1 MLKAK
6 INNNKNIF
14 NQLKEWYI
22 VLLSLMFAPW
32 FPPINGGLDLRVQ
45 FIFFYLVNLFLLP
58 FLFYYVYFFNY
69 CYIYIWENYCGHVRA
84 KRGIVY
90 NCHTLDD
97 WTAALM
103 PWTLQYTFSFSLILF
118 FLLSFFARKNSFS
131 HLHYCYAHQPNP
143 SPIFIYP

>member
-1 MLKAK
+1 M
-6 INNNKNIF
+6 I
-14 NQLKEWYI
+14 YCT
-22 VLLSLMFAPW
+22 S
-32 FPPINGGLDLRVQ
+32 FPNVCSMISAYKWRVRSSSS
-45 FIFFYLVNLFLLP
+45 IYLFLSGKFIP
-58 FLFYYVYFFNY
+58 FAFSFLLCIFFNY

-118 FLLSFFARKNSFS
+118 FLLSFFAWKNSFS